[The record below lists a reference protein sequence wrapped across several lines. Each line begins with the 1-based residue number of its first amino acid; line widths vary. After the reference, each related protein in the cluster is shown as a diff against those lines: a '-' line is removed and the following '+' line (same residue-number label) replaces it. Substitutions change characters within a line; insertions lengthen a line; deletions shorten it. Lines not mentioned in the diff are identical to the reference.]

1 MKKITKIEIDNYRA
15 YVQSR
20 TIDMVNGENILIY
33 GENGSGKSS
42 LYKGLQFFLS
52 SSVGIGSFEINR
64 YSGRDNGKIEVT
76 FMDFSPR
83 DEAVIPGSE
92 QVFQVNADANLT
104 NNAEPFIKLSYR
116 VSGFLDYSKLL
127 KVYLHDEKRPDLFEL
142 VLNLIGAHIP
152 TRYGGTLSI
161 KQEYIDIIKK
171 ARSAYHRTDWIFRKA
186 RKKFDNFKRVLPAV
200 ISDLSR
206 VLDYLMSTYFSDLN
220 LKIGLTLSP
229 LSFHEDCLIDD
240 TWIEGHIYI
249 DVIHYGQVM
258 TEYNDKLN
266 EARLSAISV
275 CLYLASLKLN
285 AEQVDLKILYL
296 DDVFLGLD
304 LGNRKPIL
312 NILLKEFKDFQ
323 IFISTYDRSWY
334 EQAKEKLLGKHEW
347 AFLELFEGTFQTA
360 ANQVLSNPIVLKD
373 ESLFEKA
380 SRFVNDNEHPD
391 YPAAANYLRKAF
403 EELLLSNFLEHAIR
417 EVDCDFIPA
426 FKLTRLVNACHDY
439 ICQLSDYFY
448 DQGTIMKAME
458 DLRNSLHPLLHP
470 LSHFVPGVPVY
481 KAEVLE
487 TIRLYEVIKTESVI
501 SDYKNHCRVMEEKG
515 HKALLIING
524 ISGWRYEYTIK
535 LAQNLYLIDDNHG
548 NKRLSRCACRV
559 IKIKELMPG
568 ADPKSMTI
576 SENNP
581 LSKSMEYLSFEDC
594 QTKLLDF
601 LAVSEG
607 KNDPVVEDWADC
619 FYTPD
624 IENNL
629 DTVRNRV
636 AHFVW
641 V

>member
-15 YVQSR
+15 YIQSR
-20 TIDMVNGENILIY
+20 TVDLVNGENILLY

-42 LYKGLQFFLS
+42 LYKGLRYFLS
-52 SSVGIGSFEINR
+52 SSVGEGTFEINR
-64 YSGRDNGKIEVT
+64 YSGRNDGKIEIT
-76 FMDFSPR
+76 YMDFDPQTKS
-83 DEAVIPGSE
+83 VIPGSE
-92 QVFQVNADANLT
+92 QIFQVNTDAVLT
-104 NNAEPFIKLSYR
+104 NNTDPFIKLSYR

-127 KVYLHDEKRPDLFEL
+127 KVYLHENKRPDLFPL

-152 TRYGGTLSI
+152 TKYGGTFPI

-171 ARSAYHRTDWIFRKA
+171 ARSAYHRTDWIFKKA
-186 RKKFDNFKRVLPAV
+186 RKKFNNFKRVLPAV
-200 ISDLSR
+200 INDLSR
-206 VLDYLMSTYFSDLN
+206 VLDFLMSTYFSDLN
-220 LKIGLTLSP
+220 LKIGLSLSP

-240 TWIEGHIYI
+240 TWIEGHIHI

-285 AEQVDLKILYL
+285 AEQVDSKILYL

-312 NILLKEFKDFQ
+312 NILLNEFKDYQ

-334 EQAKEKLLGKHEW
+334 EQAKETLSDKQGW
-347 AFLELFEGTFQTA
+347 AFYELFEGTFQIA
-360 ANQVLSNPIVLKD
+360 PMRVISNPLIIKD

-380 SRFVNDNEHPD
+380 CKFVNNNERPD

-403 EELLLSNFLEHAIR
+403 EELLHNNFLEHALR
-417 EVDCDFIPA
+417 EVDCEFIPA
-426 FKLTRLVNACHDY
+426 FKLTKLVNACYDF

-448 DQGTIMKAME
+448 DQSKVAKAME
-458 DLRNSLHPLLHP
+458 DLMNSLHPLLHP

-487 TIRLYEVIKTESVI
+487 TIRLYQVIKTESAI
-501 SDYKNHCRVMEEKG
+501 SDYNNHCRVMEEKG

-524 ISGWRYEYTIK
+524 ISGWKYEYTLK
-535 LAQNLYLIDDNHG
+535 LMQNLYLIDDNHG
-548 NKRLSRCACRV
+548 NKRLSRCVCKV
-559 IKIKELMPG
+559 IKIKEFMPG
-568 ADPKSMTI
+568 VAPISMPI

-581 LSKSMEYLSFEDC
+581 LSKSMVYISFEDC

-607 KNDPVVEDWADC
+607 KNDPVVEDWNDC

-624 IENNL
+624 VANNL

-636 AHFVW
+636 AHFIW
-641 V
+641 T